1 MDSHNLAL
9 LIPILVPISLFAMI
23 FGIVH
28 LHKKERMAMIERG
41 MDPRAYKSQ
50 PAPFQY
56 LKWAFLLMGAGL
68 GLFLANI
75 LDHTLMANLNH
86 TGDPDNPAIYFSL
99 IAIFGG
105 LGLYTSYRIEKK
117 ETIDK
122 KDNRLEE

>member
-9 LIPILVPISLFAMI
+9 LIPIFVPIGFFAMV

-28 LHKKERMAMIERG
+28 LRNKERMAMIERG
-41 MDPRAYKSQ
+41 MDPRAYKAQ

-56 LKWAFLLMGAGL
+56 LKWAFLLMGTGL
-68 GLFLANI
+68 GLFIANI
-75 LDHTLMANLNH
+75 LDHTLMASINH
-86 TGDPDNPAIYFSL
+86 NGDPDNPAIYFSL

-122 KDNRLEE
+122 KDNRPEE